1 MTYSQIELMIFQA
14 LGGLGLFMLGM
25 HFMSDGIQALAAS
38 RLRAFMERL
47 AGNRILGMLSGA
59 FVTAVVQSSTLVTVM
74 VVCFVAS
81 SIISLEQAITLIIGA
96 NIGDTITTIII
107 ALPVTKYGLPLAGI
121 AALVYVYVEHEK
133 VRYGAMTALGL
144 GMVFF
149 GLNLIISGF
158 GPVRSMPEVISLIE
172 TFDANSLAGI
182 LKCVLMGAV
191 LTAIIHSSPAVDG
204 IVMGMAASGI
214 LGWQTSLAFVLGSE
228 IGTTFT
234 SILAATSLSVNAK
247 RASYAHFAYNVIGVV
262 LAIAAFPFLSSI
274 VAFLVGG
281 NPAKP
286 VVIAGVTTYPLA
298 PVAIATF
305 VTSFNIL
312 STILLMP
319 FVPQGARL
327 LSRIGAGQTEEDDLS
342 VPRFLYGKA
351 LDEPQMALSLL
362 EKEQNRFRAAFTGFL
377 DAICRPGKAGSPRI
391 GTLRHALET
400 LHREIIDFGERLC
413 SRKMESATASH
424 VINLVQAQETA
435 SALMQRLSALAD
447 LYGQQ
452 EAESVSREKVAS
464 WIEALD
470 ALLSETVEALGQQDF
485 RQLELLREMTSDRGP
500 GLEAMRRRYL
510 EDGDNFTVRD
520 RQFMI
525 KALGHIEGC
534 IWSLNRLTQIGAFM
548 QKNSCVKLVAESA

>member
-1 MTYSQIELMIFQA
+1 MTYPEIELMVFQA

-25 HFMSDGIQALAAS
+25 HFMSDGIQALAAA

-47 AGNRILGMLSGA
+47 AGNRILGLLSGA

-81 SIISLEQAITLIIGA
+81 SIITLEQAITLIIGA

-107 ALPVTKYGLPLAGI
+107 ALPVTKYGLPVAGI
-121 AALVYVYVEHEK
+121 AALVYVSVEHEK
-133 VRYGAMTALGL
+133 VRYGALTVLGL

-158 GPVRSMPEVISLIE
+158 GPIRTMPEVISLIE
-172 TFDANSLAGI
+172 TFDAGSLLGI

-214 LGWQTSLAFVLGSE
+214 LGWQTSLAIVLGSE

-234 SILAATSLSVNAK
+234 SILAATTLSANAK

-262 LAIAAFPFLSSI
+262 LAIAAFPLLSSV

-312 STILLMP
+312 SALLLMP
-319 FVPQGARL
+319 IVPQGARL
-327 LSRIGAGQTEEDDLS
+327 LSRIGGSQTEEDDLS
-342 VPRFLYGKA
+342 APRFLYGKA
-351 LDEPQMALSLL
+351 LDEPQMALSML
-362 EKEQNRFRAAFTGFL
+362 EKEQNRFRMAFTGFL
-377 DAICRPGKAGSPRI
+377 DSICRPEKTGTRRI
-391 GTLRHALET
+391 TSLRHALES

-413 SRKMESATASH
+413 SRKMESETASH

-435 SALMQRLSALAD
+435 ANLMQRLSSLAE
-447 LYGQQ
+447 LYEQH
-452 EAESVSREKVAS
+452 EPESIARQKVAS

-470 ALLSETVEALGQQDF
+470 ALLGETVEALDKQDF
-485 RQLELLREMTSDRGP
+485 KQLALLREMTSDRGP

-510 EDGDNFTVRD
+510 EDGDNFSVRD
-520 RQFMI
+520 RQLMI

-534 IWSLNRLTQIGAFM
+534 IWSLNRLSQIGAYM
-548 QKNSCVKLVAESA
+548 QKNVNARLVTETA